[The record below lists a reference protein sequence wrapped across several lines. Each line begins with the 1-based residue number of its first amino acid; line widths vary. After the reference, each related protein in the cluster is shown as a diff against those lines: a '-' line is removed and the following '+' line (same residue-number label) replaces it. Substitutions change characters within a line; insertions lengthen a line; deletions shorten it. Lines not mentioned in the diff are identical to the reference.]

1 MQSCRILIAIV
12 LVVMVAG
19 VVAADLKVTKISHRD
34 AFTMMGQTQPAT
46 DEEQTTW
53 IGKDRMHMMQ
63 GDSSNI
69 VRLDTNTMIVINH
82 SQKTYSVIDLP
93 IDLEKFMPPGMAEQ
107 MKAMMTF
114 EATVTP
120 TDEYKTIGEW
130 KARRYD
136 IEMKSQM
143 MTMTATWWA
152 TTDVSLDQEAFGRM
166 YEQVVSMQPGMADV
180 TDEMQKIKGLV
191 IEQDTMITMTMM
203 GDNSFKTSEKTVAV
217 EELDPPPGT
226 YEPSVDY
233 TEKEFNFMETM
244 QK

>member
-1 MQSCRILIAIV
+1 MQIRRLLIPIV
-12 LVVMVAG
+12 LIVMVAG
-19 VVAADLKVTKISHRD
+19 VAAADLKVTKISHRD

-63 GDSSNI
+63 GDSANI
-69 VRLDTNTMIVINH
+69 VRLDTNTMTIINH
-82 SQKTYSVIDLP
+82 AKKTYSVIDLP

-120 TDEYKTIGEW
+120 TDEHKTIGEW
-130 KARRYD
+130 NARRYD

-152 TTDVSLDQEAFGRM
+152 TTDVALDQEAFGRM
-166 YEQVVSMQPGMADV
+166 YEQVVSMQPGMAAV
-180 TDEMQKIKGLV
+180 TDEMKKIKGLV
-191 IEQDTMITMTMM
+191 IEQDTTITMTMM
-203 GDNSFKTSEKTVAV
+203 GDNSFQTSERTTAV
-217 EELDPPPGT
+217 EELDPPAGT
-226 YEPSVDY
+226 YDPPADY
-233 TEKEFNFMETM
+233 TENEFNFMETM
-244 QK
+244 QQ

>member
-1 MQSCRILIAIV
+1 MQSCRILIAV
-12 LVVMVAG
+12 FLVVIFAG
-19 VVAADLKVTKISHRD
+19 VAAADLKVTKISHRD
-34 AFTMMGQTQPAT
+34 AFTMMGQTQPAA

-53 IGKDRMHMMQ
+53 IGKDRMRMMQ

-69 VRLDTNTMIVINH
+69 VRLDTNTMTVINH
-82 SQKTYSVIDLP
+82 PKKTYSVIDLP

-152 TTDVSLDQEAFGRM
+152 TTDINLDQEAFGRM

-180 TDEMQKIKGLV
+180 TDEMKKIKGLV
-191 IEQDTMITMTMM
+191 IEQDTTITMTMM
-203 GDNSFKTSEKTVAV
+203 GDNSFKTSERTTAV
-217 EELDPPPGT
+217 EDLDPPAGIYDP
-226 YEPSVDY
+226 PADY